1 MQLYPNG
8 SAQARPD
15 GRRVLPNYAA
25 APVRKAVILAAGIG
39 DRLRPFTNTHPKCL
53 VKVDGV
59 PILEN
64 ALHRLSEVGTKEVVI
79 VVGHFGD
86 MIKERFGHEFAGM
99 SVSYVESEDFRT
111 TNNIYSLWLA
121 RSHLTEDVLLL
132 EADVFFERAVLDRL
146 LSSGPGNLA
155 IVSQYESWMSG
166 TVVSL
171 DEDSR
176 IAALFDSHHQGAG
189 FDYSKVFKT
198 ANLYLFRGDFLSRY
212 FVPHL
217 EAYVAS
223 GDVNEY
229 YESVLHTLGHRGK
242 NQLSGVVCDDL
253 KWYEIDDESD
263 RLAAEYLFQSPAE
276 RYEHVSTQHGGY
288 WRFGFTD
295 HAYLYNPYY
304 PPPTLFTHFENHLR
318 DLVLNY
324 PVGHEVVARLVG
336 TLIDQPLDR
345 IVVGNGASELIKIIA
360 GRFPGKIIC
369 PVPSFNEYENACSDG
384 DFIPFPLDSPSFE
397 LDVDAFA
404 AAALAGD
411 ARVAVVLNPNNPTGL
426 TVQKEDLLRL
436 AKTLD
441 QADCK
446 LIVDESFLDFAADR
460 DQLTVEGCL
469 EDMPN
474 LAVLKSLSKSFGIG
488 GLRLGYLVTA
498 DEGLREFVRSELHIW
513 NINSFAESF
522 LRLAP
527 RYHRQ
532 FKQSCVRVTADCE
545 GLRSGLAAIPGME
558 PYKSEANFVLC
569 RLPADSPSS
578 PEVAERLFTEYNI
591 FVKHCAGKAMPE
603 GDRYLRIASRTGPDN
618 AVFVASLAAIL
629 GHAMDEATR

>member
-1 MQLYPNG
+1 MQLYPNEP
-8 SAQARPD
+8 AQARPTKRP
-15 GRRVLPNYAA
+15 GFPNQIPT
-25 APVRKAVILAAGIG
+25 PVRKAVILAAGIG
-39 DRLRPFTNTHPKCL
+39 DRLRPFTDTHPKCL
-53 VKVDGV
+53 VTVVGV

-64 ALHRLSEVGTKEVVI
+64 TLLRLSEVGTTEVVL

-86 MIKERFGHEFAGM
+86 MIKSRFGDEFEGM
-99 SVSYVESEDFRT
+99 SITYVVSEDFRT

-146 LSSGPGNLA
+146 ISSGPGNHA
-155 IVSQYESWMSG
+155 AVAQHQSWMSG

-171 DEDSR
+171 DEDSH
-176 IAALFDSHHQGAG
+176 IAALFDSHHQGVD

-223 GDVNEY
+223 GDVDEY

-242 NQLSGVVCDDL
+242 NQLNGVVCDDL

-276 RYEHVSTQHGGY
+276 RYKHVSAQHGGY

-304 PPPTLFTHFENHLR
+304 PPKTLFTHFRNHLR

-324 PVGHEVVARLVG
+324 PVGQDVVARLAG
-336 TLIDQPLDR
+336 TLIDQPMER

-360 GRFPGKIIC
+360 GRFPGRIIC
-369 PVPSFNEYENACSDG
+369 PVPSFNEYENACNDG
-384 DFIPFPLDSPSFE
+384 DFIPFSLDAPSFE

-404 AAALAGD
+404 EAALAGD

-426 TVQKEDLLRL
+426 TVPKEDLLRL
-436 AKTLD
+436 AKTLE
-441 QADCK
+441 QSGCK
-446 LIVDESFLDFAADR
+446 LIVDESFIDFSADR
-460 DQLTVEGCL
+460 NQLTVEGCL
-469 EDMPN
+469 ADAPN
-474 LAVLKSLSKSFGIG
+474 LGVLKSLSKSFGIG

-498 DEGLREFVRSELHIW
+498 DEELREFVRSELHIW

-527 RYHRQ
+527 RHHRQ
-532 FKQSCVRVTADCE
+532 FKQSCIRVTADCE
-545 GLRSGLAAIPGME
+545 GLYDGLRKIPGMH

-569 RLPADSPSS
+569 RLPAGSPSS
-578 PEVAERLFTEYNI
+578 PDVAERMFIEYNI

-618 AVFVASLAAIL
+618 EAFVAGLAAIL
-629 GHAMDEATR
+629 DPSHSLV

>member
-1 MQLYPNG
+1 MQVHPSNPAL
-8 SAQARPD
+8 ARP
-15 GRRVLPNYAA
+15 GSRQEVPEQRAS
-25 APVRKAVILAAGIG
+25 PVRKAVILAAGIG
-39 DRLRPFTNTHPKCL
+39 DRLRPFTDANPKCL
-53 VKVDGV
+53 VMVAGV

-64 ALHRLSEVGTKEVVI
+64 ALDRLSEVGTKDIVI

-86 MIKERFGHEFAGM
+86 MIKDRFGHDYAGM
-99 SVSYVESEDFRT
+99 ELTYVESEDFRT

-155 IVSQYESWMSG
+155 AVSQHQSWMSG

-171 DEDSR
+171 NEDNR
-176 IAALFDSHHQGAG
+176 IAALFDSHHQGAD

-223 GDVNEY
+223 GDVDEY

-242 NQLSGVVCDDL
+242 NQLNGVVCDDL

-263 RLAAEYLFQSPAE
+263 RLDAEYLFQSPAE
-276 RYEHVSTQHGGY
+276 RYEHVSTQYGGY

-304 PPPTLFTHFENHLR
+304 PPPTLFTHFRNHLR

-324 PVGHEVVARLVG
+324 PVGQEVVARLVG
-336 TLIDQPLDR
+336 TLIDQPMER
-345 IVVGNGASELIKIIA
+345 IVVGNGASELIKIIS
-360 GRFPGKIIC
+360 GRFPGRMIC
-369 PVPSFNEYENACSDG
+369 PVPSFNEYENACNEG
-384 DFIPFPLDSPSFE
+384 DFIPFALDDPSFE

-404 AAALAGD
+404 EAAIAGQ
-411 ARVAVVLNPNNPTGL
+411 ARVAVVVSPNNPTGL
-426 TVQKEDLLRL
+426 TVPKEDLLRL
-436 AKTLD
+436 AKSLEA
-441 QADCK
+441 ADCK
-446 LIVDESFLDFAADR
+446 LIVDESFIDFATKR
-460 DQLTVEGCL
+460 NELSVEGCL
-469 EDMPN
+469 EQAPN

-498 DEGLREFVRSELHIW
+498 DDELREFIQSELHIW
-513 NINSFAESF
+513 NINGFAESF

-532 FKQSCVRVTADCE
+532 FKQSCVRVASDCDGLYE
-545 GLRSGLAAIPGME
+545 GLRQIPGMH
-558 PYKSEANFVLC
+558 PYKSDANFVLC
-569 RLPADSPSS
+569 RLPPDAPSS
-578 PEVAERLFTEYNI
+578 PEIAERMFIEYDI
-591 FVKHCAGKAMPE
+591 FVKHCAGKAMPD

-618 AVFVASLAAIL
+618 NAFVTGLARILNQPASV
-629 GHAMDEATR
+629 